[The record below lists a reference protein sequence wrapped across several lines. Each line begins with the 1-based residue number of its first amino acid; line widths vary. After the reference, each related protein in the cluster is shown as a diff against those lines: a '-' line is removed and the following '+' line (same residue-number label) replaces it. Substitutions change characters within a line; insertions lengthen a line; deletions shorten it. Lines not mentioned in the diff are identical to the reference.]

1 VILFEEVKYM
11 NDRFWKIV
19 SRVIVVIL
27 GSSLGYYLLPFIW
40 RLLNINIQV
49 FYNPIVNLVLG
60 AIILYLIYWLTQPLL
75 LRSIRNVEK
84 DLRKLSIEKVIISG
98 LGVIL
103 GLVLAWLIN
112 IPLVAIGWPFISNI
126 LPIVVTIVLGLSG
139 FYIFSNK
146 SAEIMDLATRL
157 PQVRRT
163 EVTDGKST
171 VDPQATAVETGTATA
186 EVSTQDRYTEAL
198 LAMKP
203 AAVDDYQPY
212 KILDTSVIID
222 GRILDVLK
230 AGFIEGVIVV
240 PNFVLK
246 ELQYIADSADSVKR
260 VRGRRGLDILN
271 QIQALD
277 DVTVDFYAGDFEDE
291 SEVDLKLLLLAKEVN
306 GVVVTNDYNLNKVS
320 QFHKIKVLNINELAN
335 SLKSVVIPGE
345 MLTVHIVKAGTER
358 QQGVAYMDDGTMIVV
373 EEGKHHIDE
382 SLRVEITS
390 AIQTNAGRMVF
401 AKIAD

>member
-1 VILFEEVKYM
+1 M
-11 NDRFWKIV
+11 NKMNERFWKIL
-19 SRVIVVIL
+19 SRVLIVIL
-27 GSSLGYYLLPFIW
+27 GSSIGYYVLPLLW
-40 RLLNINIQV
+40 DMVNINISF
-49 FYNPIVNLVLG
+49 FYHPLFNIVLG
-60 AIILYLIYWLTQPLL
+60 AIILFLIYGLTQPLL
-75 LRSIRNVEK
+75 MRFIRNIER
-84 DLRKLSIEKVIISG
+84 DMRQLSIEKVLVSAV
-98 LGVIL
+98 GVII

-126 LPIVVTIVLGLSG
+126 LPIVLTIVLGVLG

-146 SAEIMDLATRL
+146 SAEIMEMITRF
-157 PQVRRT
+157 PQVRRS
-163 EVTDGKST
+163 ESTDTVITDDTQSDKEAHESDLST
-171 VDPQATAVETGTATA
+171 HSEGLDM
-186 EVSTQDRYTEAL
+186 YTDAL
-198 LAMKP
+198 LSLRQ
-203 AAVDDYQPY
+203 AADEAYQPY

-246 ELQYIADSADSVKR
+246 ELQYIADSADSLKR

-277 DVTVDFYAGDFEDE
+277 DVIVDFYAGDFDDE
-291 SEVDLKLLLLAKEVN
+291 SEVDLKLLRLAKLVD

-345 MLTVHIVKAGTER
+345 TISVHIVKAGTER

-382 SLRVEITS
+382 TLSVEITS

>member
-1 VILFEEVKYM
+1 M
-11 NDRFWKIV
+11 NERFWKIL
-19 SRVIVVIL
+19 SRVLTVIL
-27 GSSLGYYLLPFIW
+27 GSSIGYYVLPLLWDIIS
-40 RLLNINIQV
+40 INISF
-49 FYNPIVNLVLG
+49 FYSPLFNIVLG
-60 AIILYLIYWLTQPLL
+60 AIILFLIYGLTQPLL
-75 LRSIRNVEK
+75 MRFIRNIER
-84 DLRKLSIEKVIISG
+84 DMRQLSIEKVLVSAV
-98 LGVIL
+98 GVII

-126 LPIVVTIVLGLSG
+126 LPIVLTIVLGVLG

-146 SAEIMDLATRL
+146 SVEIMEMLTRF
-157 PQVRRT
+157 PQVRRSESADTAIT
-163 EVTDGKST
+163 EDVQLDKETRESDLSTHSEDLDMYTD
-171 VDPQATAVETGTATA
+171 
-186 EVSTQDRYTEAL
+186 AL
-198 LAMKP
+198 LSLRQ
-203 AAVDDYQPY
+203 AADEAYQPY

-246 ELQYIADSADSVKR
+246 ELQYIADSADSLKR

-277 DVTVDFYAGDFEDE
+277 DVIVDFYAGDFDDE
-291 SEVDLKLLLLAKEVN
+291 PEVDLKLLRLAKLVD

-335 SLKSVVIPGE
+335 SVKSVVIPGE
-345 MLTVHIVKAGTER
+345 TISVHIVKAGTER

-382 SLRVEITS
+382 TLSVEITS

>member
-1 VILFEEVKYM
+1 M
-11 NDRFWKIV
+11 NERFWKIL
-19 SRVIVVIL
+19 SRILIVIL
-27 GSSLGYYLLPFIW
+27 GSSIGYYVLPLLWDMI
-40 RLLNINIQV
+40 NINISF
-49 FYNPIVNLVLG
+49 FYSPLFNIVLG
-60 AIILYLIYWLTQPLL
+60 AIILFLIYGLTQPLL
-75 LRSIRNVEK
+75 MRFIRNIER
-84 DLRKLSIEKVIISG
+84 DMRQLSIEKVLVSAV
-98 LGVIL
+98 GVII

-126 LPIVVTIVLGLSG
+126 LPIVLTIVLGVLG

-146 SAEIMDLATRL
+146 SAEIMEMLTHF
-157 PQVRRT
+157 PQVRRSESTDTAIT
-163 EVTDGKST
+163 EDMQSDKEAHESDLSTHSEGLDMYTD
-171 VDPQATAVETGTATA
+171 
-186 EVSTQDRYTEAL
+186 AL
-198 LAMKP
+198 LSLRQ
-203 AAVDDYQPY
+203 AADEAYQPY

-246 ELQYIADSADSVKR
+246 ELQYIADSADSLKR

-277 DVTVDFYAGDFEDE
+277 DVIVDFYAGDFDDE
-291 SEVDLKLLLLAKEVN
+291 SEVDLKLLRLAKLVD

-345 MLTVHIVKAGTER
+345 TISVHIVKAGTER

-382 SLRVEITS
+382 TLSVEITS

>member
-1 VILFEEVKYM
+1 M
-11 NDRFWKIV
+11 NERFWKIL
-19 SRVIVVIL
+19 SRVLIVIL
-27 GSSLGYYLLPFIW
+27 GSSIGYYVLPLLWDMI
-40 RLLNINIQV
+40 NINMSF
-49 FYNPIVNLVLG
+49 FYYPLFNIVLG
-60 AIILYLIYWLTQPLL
+60 AIILFLIYGLTQPLL
-75 LRSIRNVEK
+75 MRFIHNIER
-84 DLRKLSIEKVIISG
+84 DMRQLSIEKVLVSA
-98 LGVIL
+98 LGVII

-126 LPIVVTIVLGLSG
+126 LPIVLTIVLGVLG

-146 SAEIMDLATRL
+146 SAEIMEMLTRIPQGRRSESTDMPITEDVQSDKETHESDLSTHSEGL
-157 PQVRRT
+157 DMY
-163 EVTDGKST
+163 TD
-171 VDPQATAVETGTATA
+171 
-186 EVSTQDRYTEAL
+186 AL
-198 LAMKP
+198 LSLRQ
-203 AAVDDYQPY
+203 AADEAYQPY

-246 ELQYIADSADSVKR
+246 ELQYIADSADSLKR

-271 QIQALD
+271 QIQALE
-277 DVTVDFYAGDFEDE
+277 DVVVDFYAGDFDDE
-291 SEVDLKLLLLAKEVN
+291 TEVDLKLLRLAKLVD

-335 SLKSVVIPGE
+335 SLKSIVIPGE
-345 MLTVHIVKAGTER
+345 TISVHIVKAGTER

-382 SLRVEITS
+382 TLSVEITS

>member
-1 VILFEEVKYM
+1 M
-11 NDRFWKIV
+11 NERFWKIL
-19 SRVIVVIL
+19 SRVLIVIL
-27 GSSLGYYLLPFIW
+27 GSSIGYYVLPLLW
-40 RLLNINIQV
+40 DMVNINISF
-49 FYNPIVNLVLG
+49 FYHPLFNIVLG
-60 AIILYLIYWLTQPLL
+60 AIILFLIYGLTQPLL
-75 LRSIRNVEK
+75 MRFIRNIER
-84 DLRKLSIEKVIISG
+84 DMRQLSIEKVLVSAV
-98 LGVIL
+98 GVII

-126 LPIVVTIVLGLSG
+126 LPIVLTIVLGVLG

-146 SAEIMDLATRL
+146 SAEIMEMLTRF
-157 PQVRRT
+157 PQVRRS
-163 EVTDGKST
+163 ESTDTAITDDTQSDKEAHESDLST
-171 VDPQATAVETGTATA
+171 HSEGHDM
-186 EVSTQDRYTEAL
+186 YTDAL
-198 LAMKP
+198 LSLRQ
-203 AAVDDYQPY
+203 AADEAYQPY

-246 ELQYIADSADSVKR
+246 ELQYIADSADSLKR

-277 DVTVDFYAGDFEDE
+277 DVVVDFYAGDFDDE
-291 SEVDLKLLLLAKEVN
+291 SEVDLKLLRLAKLVD

-345 MLTVHIVKAGTER
+345 SLTVHIVKAGTER

-382 SLRVEITS
+382 TLSVEITS

>member
-1 VILFEEVKYM
+1 M
-11 NDRFWKIV
+11 NERFWKIL
-19 SRVIVVIL
+19 SRVLIVIL
-27 GSSLGYYLLPFIW
+27 GSSIGYYVLPLLWDMI
-40 RLLNINIQV
+40 NINISF
-49 FYNPIVNLVLG
+49 FYSPLFNIVLG
-60 AIILYLIYWLTQPLL
+60 AIILFLIYGLTQPLL
-75 LRSIRNVEK
+75 MRFIRNIER
-84 DLRKLSIEKVIISG
+84 DMRQLSIEKVLVSAI
-98 LGVIL
+98 GVII

-126 LPIVVTIVLGLSG
+126 LPIVLTIVLGVLG

-146 SAEIMDLATRL
+146 SAEIMEMLTHF
-157 PQVRRT
+157 PQVRRSESTDTAIT
-163 EVTDGKST
+163 EDVQSDKEAHESDLSTHSEGLDMYTD
-171 VDPQATAVETGTATA
+171 
-186 EVSTQDRYTEAL
+186 AL
-198 LAMKP
+198 LSLRQ
-203 AAVDDYQPY
+203 AADEAYQPY

-246 ELQYIADSADSVKR
+246 ELQYIADSADSLKR

-277 DVTVDFYAGDFEDE
+277 DVIVDFYAGDFDDE
-291 SEVDLKLLLLAKEVN
+291 SEVDLKLLRLAKLVD

-345 MLTVHIVKAGTER
+345 TISVHIVKAGTER

-382 SLRVEITS
+382 TLSVEITS

>member
-1 VILFEEVKYM
+1 M
-11 NDRFWKIV
+11 NERFWKIL
-19 SRVIVVIL
+19 SRVLIVIL
-27 GSSLGYYLLPFIW
+27 GSSIGYYVLPLLW
-40 RLLNINIQV
+40 DMVNINISF
-49 FYNPIVNLVLG
+49 FYHPLFNIVLG
-60 AIILYLIYWLTQPLL
+60 AIILFLIYGLTQPLL
-75 LRSIRNVEK
+75 MRFIRNIER
-84 DLRKLSIEKVIISG
+84 DMRQLSIEKVLVSAI
-98 LGVIL
+98 GVII

-126 LPIVVTIVLGLSG
+126 LPIVLTIVLGVLG

-146 SAEIMDLATRL
+146 SAEIMEMLTHF
-157 PQVRRT
+157 PQVRRSESTDTAIT
-163 EVTDGKST
+163 EDVQSDKEAHESDLSTHSEGLDMYTD
-171 VDPQATAVETGTATA
+171 
-186 EVSTQDRYTEAL
+186 AL
-198 LAMKP
+198 LSLRQ
-203 AAVDDYQPY
+203 AADEAYQPY

-246 ELQYIADSADSVKR
+246 ELQYIADSADSLKR

-277 DVTVDFYAGDFEDE
+277 DVIVDFYAGDFDDE
-291 SEVDLKLLLLAKEVN
+291 SEVDLKLLRLAKLVD

-345 MLTVHIVKAGTER
+345 TISVHIVKAGTER

-382 SLRVEITS
+382 TLSVEITS

>member
-1 VILFEEVKYM
+1 M
-11 NDRFWKIV
+11 NERFWKIL
-19 SRVIVVIL
+19 SRVLIVIL
-27 GSSLGYYLLPFIW
+27 GSSIGYYVLPLLWDMI
-40 RLLNINIQV
+40 NINISF
-49 FYNPIVNLVLG
+49 FYYPLFNIVLG
-60 AIILYLIYWLTQPLL
+60 AIILFLIYGLTQPLL
-75 LRSIRNVEK
+75 MRFIRNIER
-84 DLRKLSIEKVIISG
+84 DMRQLSIEKVLVSAI
-98 LGVIL
+98 GVII

-126 LPIVVTIVLGLSG
+126 LPIVLTIVLGVLG

-146 SAEIMDLATRL
+146 SAEIMEMITRF
-157 PQVRRT
+157 PQVRRSESTDTAIT
-163 EVTDGKST
+163 EDMQSDKEAHESDLSTHSEGLDMYTD
-171 VDPQATAVETGTATA
+171 
-186 EVSTQDRYTEAL
+186 AL
-198 LAMKP
+198 LSLRQ
-203 AAVDDYQPY
+203 AADEAYQPY

-246 ELQYIADSADSVKR
+246 ELQYIADSADSLKR

-277 DVTVDFYAGDFEDE
+277 DVIVDFYAGDFDDE
-291 SEVDLKLLLLAKEVN
+291 SEVDLKLLRLAKLVD

-345 MLTVHIVKAGTER
+345 TISVHIVKAGTER

-382 SLRVEITS
+382 TLSVEITS

>member
-1 VILFEEVKYM
+1 M
-11 NDRFWKIV
+11 NERFWKIL
-19 SRVIVVIL
+19 SRVLIVIL
-27 GSSLGYYLLPFIW
+27 GSSIGYYVLPLLWDMI
-40 RLLNINIQV
+40 NINISF
-49 FYNPIVNLVLG
+49 FYYPLFNIVLG
-60 AIILYLIYWLTQPLL
+60 AIILFLIYGLTQPLL
-75 LRSIRNVEK
+75 MRFIRNIER
-84 DLRKLSIEKVIISG
+84 DMRQLSIEKVLVSAV
-98 LGVIL
+98 GVII

-126 LPIVVTIVLGLSG
+126 LPIVLTIVLGVLG

-146 SAEIMDLATRL
+146 SAEIMEMLTRF
-157 PQVRRT
+157 PQVRRS
-163 EVTDGKST
+163 ESTDTVITDDTQSDKEAYESDLST
-171 VDPQATAVETGTATA
+171 HSEGLDM
-186 EVSTQDRYTEAL
+186 YTDAL
-198 LAMKP
+198 LSLRQ
-203 AAVDDYQPY
+203 AADEAYQPY

-246 ELQYIADSADSVKR
+246 ELQYIADSADSLKR

-277 DVTVDFYAGDFEDE
+277 DVIVDFYAGDFDDE
-291 SEVDLKLLLLAKEVN
+291 SEVDLKLLRLAKLVD

-345 MLTVHIVKAGTER
+345 TISVHIVKAGTER

-382 SLRVEITS
+382 TLSVEITS

>member
-1 VILFEEVKYM
+1 M
-11 NDRFWKIV
+11 NERFWKIL
-19 SRVIVVIL
+19 SRVLIVIL
-27 GSSLGYYLLPFIW
+27 GSSIGYYVLPLLWDMI
-40 RLLNINIQV
+40 NINISF
-49 FYNPIVNLVLG
+49 FYYPLFNIVLG
-60 AIILYLIYWLTQPLL
+60 AIILFLIYGLTQPLL
-75 LRSIRNVEK
+75 MRFIRNIER
-84 DLRKLSIEKVIISG
+84 DMRQLSIEKVLVSAV
-98 LGVIL
+98 GVII

-126 LPIVVTIVLGLSG
+126 LPIVLTIVLGVLG

-146 SAEIMDLATRL
+146 SAEIMEMLTRF
-157 PQVRRT
+157 PQVRRS
-163 EVTDGKST
+163 ESTDTAITDDTQSDKEAHESDLST
-171 VDPQATAVETGTATA
+171 HSEGLDM
-186 EVSTQDRYTEAL
+186 YTDAL
-198 LAMKP
+198 LSLRQ
-203 AAVDDYQPY
+203 AADEAYQPY

-246 ELQYIADSADSVKR
+246 ELQYIADSADSLKR

-277 DVTVDFYAGDFEDE
+277 DVIVDFYAGDFDDE
-291 SEVDLKLLLLAKEVN
+291 SEVDLKLLRLAKLVD

-345 MLTVHIVKAGTER
+345 TISVHIVKAGTER

-382 SLRVEITS
+382 TLSVEITS

>member
-1 VILFEEVKYM
+1 M
-11 NDRFWKIV
+11 NERFWEIL
-19 SRVIVVIL
+19 SRVLIVIL
-27 GSSLGYYLLPFIW
+27 GSSIGYYVLPLLW
-40 RLLNINIQV
+40 DMVNINISF
-49 FYNPIVNLVLG
+49 FYHPLFNIVLG
-60 AIILYLIYWLTQPLL
+60 AIILFLIYGLTQPLL
-75 LRSIRNVEK
+75 MRFIRNIER
-84 DLRKLSIEKVIISG
+84 DMRQLSIEKVLVSAV
-98 LGVIL
+98 GVII

-126 LPIVVTIVLGLSG
+126 LPIVLTIVLGVLG

-146 SAEIMDLATRL
+146 SAEIMEMLTRF
-157 PQVRRT
+157 PQVRRS
-163 EVTDGKST
+163 ESTDTAITDDTQSDKEAHESDLST
-171 VDPQATAVETGTATA
+171 HSEGHDM
-186 EVSTQDRYTEAL
+186 YTDAL
-198 LAMKP
+198 LSLRQ
-203 AAVDDYQPY
+203 AADEAYQPY

-246 ELQYIADSADSVKR
+246 ELQYIADSADSLKR

-277 DVTVDFYAGDFEDE
+277 DVIVDFYAGDFDDE
-291 SEVDLKLLLLAKEVN
+291 SEVDLKLLRLAKLVD

-345 MLTVHIVKAGTER
+345 SLTVHIVKAGTER

-382 SLRVEITS
+382 TLSVEITS

>member
-1 VILFEEVKYM
+1 M
-11 NDRFWKIV
+11 NERFWKIL
-19 SRVIVVIL
+19 SRVLIVIL
-27 GSSLGYYLLPFIW
+27 GSSIGYYVLPLLWDMI
-40 RLLNINIQV
+40 NINISF
-49 FYNPIVNLVLG
+49 FYYPLFNIVLG
-60 AIILYLIYWLTQPLL
+60 AIILFLIYGLTQPLL
-75 LRSIRNVEK
+75 MRFIRNIER
-84 DLRKLSIEKVIISG
+84 DMRQLSIEKVLVSAI
-98 LGVIL
+98 GVII

-126 LPIVVTIVLGLSG
+126 LPIVLTIVLGVLG

-146 SAEIMDLATRL
+146 SAEIMEMLTRF
-157 PQVRRT
+157 PQVRRS
-163 EVTDGKST
+163 ESTDTAITDDTQSDKEAHESDLST
-171 VDPQATAVETGTATA
+171 HSEGLDM
-186 EVSTQDRYTEAL
+186 YTDAL
-198 LAMKP
+198 LSLRQ
-203 AAVDDYQPY
+203 AADEAYQPY

-246 ELQYIADSADSVKR
+246 ELQYIADSADSLKR

-277 DVTVDFYAGDFEDE
+277 DVIVDFYAGDFDDE
-291 SEVDLKLLLLAKEVN
+291 SEVDLKLLRLAKLVD

-345 MLTVHIVKAGTER
+345 TISVHIVKAGTER

-382 SLRVEITS
+382 TLSVEITS

>member
-1 VILFEEVKYM
+1 M
-11 NDRFWKIV
+11 NERFWKIL
-19 SRVIVVIL
+19 SRVLIVIL
-27 GSSLGYYLLPFIW
+27 GSSIGYYVLPLLW
-40 RLLNINIQV
+40 DMVNINISF
-49 FYNPIVNLVLG
+49 FYHPLFNIVLG
-60 AIILYLIYWLTQPLL
+60 AIILFLIYGLTQPLL
-75 LRSIRNVEK
+75 MRFIRNIER
-84 DLRKLSIEKVIISG
+84 DMRQLSIEKVLVSAV
-98 LGVIL
+98 GVII

-126 LPIVVTIVLGLSG
+126 LPIVLTIVLGVLG

-146 SAEIMDLATRL
+146 SAEIMEMLTRF
-157 PQVRRT
+157 PQVRRS
-163 EVTDGKST
+163 ESTDTAITDDTQSDKEAHESDLST
-171 VDPQATAVETGTATA
+171 HSEGHDM
-186 EVSTQDRYTEAL
+186 YTDAL
-198 LAMKP
+198 LSLRQ
-203 AAVDDYQPY
+203 AADEAYQPY

-246 ELQYIADSADSVKR
+246 ELQYIADSADSLKR

-277 DVTVDFYAGDFEDE
+277 DVVVDFYAGDFDDE
-291 SEVDLKLLLLAKEVN
+291 SEVDLKLLRLAKLVD

-345 MLTVHIVKAGTER
+345 TISVHIVKAGTER

-382 SLRVEITS
+382 TLSVEITS

>member
-1 VILFEEVKYM
+1 M
-11 NDRFWKIV
+11 NKMNERFWKIL
-19 SRVIVVIL
+19 SRVLTVIL
-27 GSSLGYYLLPFIW
+27 GSSIGYYVLPLLWDMI
-40 RLLNINIQV
+40 NINFSF
-49 FYNPIVNLVLG
+49 FYYPLFNIVLG
-60 AIILYLIYWLTQPLL
+60 AIILFLIYGLTQPLL
-75 LRSIRNVEK
+75 MRFIHNIER
-84 DLRKLSIEKVIISG
+84 DMRQLSIEKVLVSAI
-98 LGVIL
+98 GVII

-126 LPIVVTIVLGLSG
+126 LPIVLTIVLGVLG

-146 SAEIMDLATRL
+146 SAEIMEMLTRIPQGRRSESMDTAITEDVQSDEETHESDLSTHSEGL
-157 PQVRRT
+157 DMY
-163 EVTDGKST
+163 TD
-171 VDPQATAVETGTATA
+171 
-186 EVSTQDRYTEAL
+186 AL
-198 LAMKP
+198 LSLRQ
-203 AAVDDYQPY
+203 AADEAYQPY

-246 ELQYIADSADSVKR
+246 ELQYIADSADSLKR

-277 DVTVDFYAGDFEDE
+277 DVIVDFYAGDFDDE
-291 SEVDLKLLLLAKEVN
+291 PEVDLKLLRLAKLVD

-335 SLKSVVIPGE
+335 SVKSVVIPGE
-345 MLTVHIVKAGTER
+345 TISVHIVKAGTER

-382 SLRVEITS
+382 TLLVEITS

>member
-1 VILFEEVKYM
+1 M
-11 NDRFWKIV
+11 NERFWKIL
-19 SRVIVVIL
+19 SRVLTVIL
-27 GSSLGYYLLPFIW
+27 GSSIGYYVLPLLWDMIS
-40 RLLNINIQV
+40 INISF
-49 FYNPIVNLVLG
+49 FYSPLFNIVLG
-60 AIILYLIYWLTQPLL
+60 AIILFLIYGLTQPLL
-75 LRSIRNVEK
+75 MRFIRNIER
-84 DLRKLSIEKVIISG
+84 DMRQLSIEKVLVSAV
-98 LGVIL
+98 GVII

-126 LPIVVTIVLGLSG
+126 LPIVLTIVLGVLG

-146 SAEIMDLATRL
+146 SVEIMEMLTRF
-157 PQVRRT
+157 PQVRRSESADTAIT
-163 EVTDGKST
+163 EDVQLDKETRESDLSTHSEDLDMYTD
-171 VDPQATAVETGTATA
+171 
-186 EVSTQDRYTEAL
+186 AL
-198 LAMKP
+198 LSLRQ
-203 AAVDDYQPY
+203 AADEAYQPY

-246 ELQYIADSADSVKR
+246 ELQYIADSADSLKR

-277 DVTVDFYAGDFEDE
+277 DVIVDFYAGDFDDE
-291 SEVDLKLLLLAKEVN
+291 PEVDLKLLRLAKLVD

-335 SLKSVVIPGE
+335 SVKSVVIPGE
-345 MLTVHIVKAGTER
+345 TISVHIVKAGTER

-382 SLRVEITS
+382 TLSVEITS

>member
-1 VILFEEVKYM
+1 M
-11 NDRFWKIV
+11 NERFWKIL
-19 SRVIVVIL
+19 SRVLIVIL
-27 GSSLGYYLLPFIW
+27 GSSIGYYVLPLLW
-40 RLLNINIQV
+40 DMVNINISF
-49 FYNPIVNLVLG
+49 FYHPLFNIVLG
-60 AIILYLIYWLTQPLL
+60 AIILFLIYGLTQPLL
-75 LRSIRNVEK
+75 MRFIRNIER
-84 DLRKLSIEKVIISG
+84 DMRQLSIEKVLVSAV
-98 LGVIL
+98 GVII

-126 LPIVVTIVLGLSG
+126 LPIVLTIVLGVLG

-146 SAEIMDLATRL
+146 SAEIMEMLTRF
-157 PQVRRT
+157 PQVRRS
-163 EVTDGKST
+163 ESTDTAITDDTQSDKEAHESDLST
-171 VDPQATAVETGTATA
+171 HSEGHDM
-186 EVSTQDRYTEAL
+186 YTDAL
-198 LAMKP
+198 LSLRQ
-203 AAVDDYQPY
+203 AADEAYQPY

-246 ELQYIADSADSVKR
+246 ELQYIADSADSLKR

-277 DVTVDFYAGDFEDE
+277 DVIVDFYAGDFDDE
-291 SEVDLKLLLLAKEVN
+291 SEVDLKLLRLAKLVD

-345 MLTVHIVKAGTER
+345 SLTVHIVKAGTER

-382 SLRVEITS
+382 TLSVEITS

>member
-1 VILFEEVKYM
+1 M
-11 NDRFWKIV
+11 NERFWKIL
-19 SRVIVVIL
+19 SRVLIVIL
-27 GSSLGYYLLPFIW
+27 GSSIGYYVLPLLW
-40 RLLNINIQV
+40 DMVNINISF
-49 FYNPIVNLVLG
+49 FYHPLFNIVLG
-60 AIILYLIYWLTQPLL
+60 AIILFLIYGLTQPLL
-75 LRSIRNVEK
+75 IRFIRNIER
-84 DLRKLSIEKVIISG
+84 DMRQLSIEKVLVSAV
-98 LGVIL
+98 GVII

-126 LPIVVTIVLGLSG
+126 LPIVLTIVLGVLG

-146 SAEIMDLATRL
+146 SAEIMEMLTRF
-157 PQVRRT
+157 PQVRRSESTDTAIT
-163 EVTDGKST
+163 EDVQSDKETHESGLSTHSEGHDMYTD
-171 VDPQATAVETGTATA
+171 
-186 EVSTQDRYTEAL
+186 AL
-198 LAMKP
+198 LSLRQ
-203 AAVDDYQPY
+203 AADEAYQPY

-246 ELQYIADSADSVKR
+246 ELQYIADSADSLKR

-277 DVTVDFYAGDFEDE
+277 DVIVDFYAGDFDDE
-291 SEVDLKLLLLAKEVN
+291 SEVDLKLLRLAKLVD

-345 MLTVHIVKAGTER
+345 TISVHIVKAGTER

-382 SLRVEITS
+382 TLSVEITS

>member
-1 VILFEEVKYM
+1 M
-11 NDRFWKIV
+11 NERFWKIL
-19 SRVIVVIL
+19 SRVLIVIL
-27 GSSLGYYLLPFIW
+27 GSSIGYYVLPLLWDMI
-40 RLLNINIQV
+40 NINISF
-49 FYNPIVNLVLG
+49 FYSPLFNIVLG
-60 AIILYLIYWLTQPLL
+60 AIILFLIYGLTQPLL
-75 LRSIRNVEK
+75 MRFIRNIER
-84 DLRKLSIEKVIISG
+84 DMRQLSIEKVLVSAV
-98 LGVIL
+98 GVII

-126 LPIVVTIVLGLSG
+126 LPIVLTIVLGVLG

-146 SAEIMDLATRL
+146 SAEIMEMLTRF
-157 PQVRRT
+157 PQVRRSESTDTAIT
-163 EVTDGKST
+163 EDMQSDKEAHESDLSTHSEGLDMYTD
-171 VDPQATAVETGTATA
+171 
-186 EVSTQDRYTEAL
+186 AL
-198 LAMKP
+198 LSLRQ
-203 AAVDDYQPY
+203 AADEAYQPY

-246 ELQYIADSADSVKR
+246 ELQYIADSADSLKR

-277 DVTVDFYAGDFEDE
+277 DVIVDFYAGDFDDE
-291 SEVDLKLLLLAKEVN
+291 SEVDLKLLRLAKLVD

-345 MLTVHIVKAGTER
+345 TIPVHIVKAGTER

-382 SLRVEITS
+382 TLSVEITS

>member
-1 VILFEEVKYM
+1 M
-11 NDRFWKIV
+11 NERFWKIL
-19 SRVIVVIL
+19 SRVLIVIL
-27 GSSLGYYLLPFIW
+27 GSSIGYYVLPLLWDMI
-40 RLLNINIQV
+40 NINISFFYSPLFNIV
-49 FYNPIVNLVLG
+49 FG
-60 AIILYLIYWLTQPLL
+60 AIILFLIYGLTQPLL
-75 LRSIRNVEK
+75 MRFIRNIER
-84 DLRKLSIEKVIISG
+84 DMRQLSIEKVLVSAI
-98 LGVIL
+98 GVII

-126 LPIVVTIVLGLSG
+126 LPIVLTIVLGVLG

-146 SAEIMDLATRL
+146 SAEIMEMLTRF
-157 PQVRRT
+157 PQVRRSESTDTAIT
-163 EVTDGKST
+163 EDVQSDKEAHESALSTNSEGLDMYTD
-171 VDPQATAVETGTATA
+171 
-186 EVSTQDRYTEAL
+186 AL
-198 LAMKP
+198 LSLRQ
-203 AAVDDYQPY
+203 AADEAYQPY

-246 ELQYIADSADSVKR
+246 ELQYIADSADSLKR

-277 DVTVDFYAGDFEDE
+277 DVIVDFYAGDFDDE
-291 SEVDLKLLLLAKEVN
+291 SEVDLKLLRLAKLVD

-345 MLTVHIVKAGTER
+345 TISVHIVKAGTER

-382 SLRVEITS
+382 TLSVEITS

>member
-1 VILFEEVKYM
+1 M
-11 NDRFWKIV
+11 NKMNERFWEIL
-19 SRVIVVIL
+19 SRVLIVIL
-27 GSSLGYYLLPFIW
+27 GSSIGYYVLPLLWDMI
-40 RLLNINIQV
+40 NINISF
-49 FYNPIVNLVLG
+49 FYSPLFNIVLG
-60 AIILYLIYWLTQPLL
+60 AIILFLIYGLTQPLL
-75 LRSIRNVEK
+75 MRFIRNIER
-84 DLRKLSIEKVIISG
+84 DMRQLSIEKVLVSAV
-98 LGVIL
+98 GVII

-126 LPIVVTIVLGLSG
+126 LPIVLTIVLGVLG

-146 SAEIMDLATRL
+146 SAEIMEMLTRF
-157 PQVRRT
+157 PQVRRS
-163 EVTDGKST
+163 ESTDTAITDDTQSDKEAHESDLST
-171 VDPQATAVETGTATA
+171 HSEGHDM
-186 EVSTQDRYTEAL
+186 YTDAL
-198 LAMKP
+198 LSLRQ
-203 AAVDDYQPY
+203 AADEAYQPY

-246 ELQYIADSADSVKR
+246 ELQYIADSADSLKR

-277 DVTVDFYAGDFEDE
+277 DVIVDFYAGDFDDE
-291 SEVDLKLLLLAKEVN
+291 SEVDLKLLRLAKLVD

-345 MLTVHIVKAGTER
+345 SLTVHIVKAGTER

-382 SLRVEITS
+382 TLSVEITS

>member
-1 VILFEEVKYM
+1 MNERFLKILT
-11 NDRFWKIV
+11 RIL
-19 SRVIVVIL
+19 IVIL
-27 GSSLGYYLLPFIW
+27 GSSIGYYVLPLLW
-40 RLLNINIQV
+40 AMLNINV
-49 FYNPIVNLVLG
+49 GFFYNPLFNLLLG
-60 AIILYLIYWLTQPLL
+60 AIILFLIYGLTQPLL
-75 LRSIRNVEK
+75 MRFISNIER
-84 DLRKLSIEKVIISG
+84 DMRKLSVEKVLVSAV
-98 LGVIL
+98 GVIL

-126 LPIVVTIVLGLSG
+126 LPIVLTIVLGVLG
-139 FYIFSNK
+139 FYISSNK
-146 SAEIMDLATRL
+146 SAEIMEMLTRF

-163 EVTDGKST
+163 ET
-171 VDPQATAVETGTATA
+171 VDTTGQKSATSETENESAADLKGR
-186 EVSTQDRYTEAL
+186 DMYTDAL
-198 LAMKP
+198 LSLRKGAEET
-203 AAVDDYQPY
+203 YQPY

-277 DVTVDFYAGDFEDE
+277 DVVVDFYAGDFEDE
-291 SEVDLKLLLLAKEVN
+291 SEVDLKLLRLAKLVD
-306 GVVVTNDYNLNKVS
+306 GIVVTNDFNLNKVS

-345 MLTVHIVKAGTER
+345 TISVHIVKAGTER

-382 SLRVEITS
+382 TLTVEITS

>member
-1 VILFEEVKYM
+1 M
-11 NDRFWKIV
+11 NERFWKIL
-19 SRVIVVIL
+19 SRVLIVIL
-27 GSSLGYYLLPFIW
+27 GSSIGYYVLPLLW
-40 RLLNINIQV
+40 DMVNINISF
-49 FYNPIVNLVLG
+49 FYHPLFNIVLG
-60 AIILYLIYWLTQPLL
+60 AIILFLIYGLTQPLL
-75 LRSIRNVEK
+75 MRFIRNIER
-84 DLRKLSIEKVIISG
+84 DMRQLSIEKVLVSAV
-98 LGVIL
+98 GVII

-126 LPIVVTIVLGLSG
+126 LPIVLTIVLGVLG

-146 SAEIMDLATRL
+146 SAEIMEMITRF
-157 PQVRRT
+157 PQVRRS
-163 EVTDGKST
+163 ESTDTVITDDTQSDKEAHESDLST
-171 VDPQATAVETGTATA
+171 HSEGLDM
-186 EVSTQDRYTEAL
+186 YTDAL
-198 LAMKP
+198 LSLRQ
-203 AAVDDYQPY
+203 AADEAYQPY

-246 ELQYIADSADSVKR
+246 ELQYIADSADSLKR

-277 DVTVDFYAGDFEDE
+277 DVIVDFYAGDFDDE
-291 SEVDLKLLLLAKEVN
+291 SEVDLKLLRLAKLVD

-345 MLTVHIVKAGTER
+345 TISVHIVKAGTER

-382 SLRVEITS
+382 TLSVEITS

>member
-1 VILFEEVKYM
+1 M
-11 NDRFWKIV
+11 NERFWKIL
-19 SRVIVVIL
+19 SRVLIVIL
-27 GSSLGYYLLPFIW
+27 GSSIGYYVLPLLW
-40 RLLNINIQV
+40 DMVNINISF
-49 FYNPIVNLVLG
+49 FYHPLFNIVLG
-60 AIILYLIYWLTQPLL
+60 AIILFLIYGLTQPLL
-75 LRSIRNVEK
+75 MRFIRNIER
-84 DLRKLSIEKVIISG
+84 DMRQLSIEKVLVSAV
-98 LGVIL
+98 GVII

-126 LPIVVTIVLGLSG
+126 LPIVLTIVLGVLG

-146 SAEIMDLATRL
+146 SAEIMEMLTRF
-157 PQVRRT
+157 PQVRRSEST
-163 EVTDGKST
+163 DTVITDDTQSDKEVYESDLSTHSEGHDMYTD
-171 VDPQATAVETGTATA
+171 
-186 EVSTQDRYTEAL
+186 AL
-198 LAMKP
+198 LSLRQ
-203 AAVDDYQPY
+203 AADEAYQPY

-246 ELQYIADSADSVKR
+246 ELQYIADSADSLKR

-277 DVTVDFYAGDFEDE
+277 DVVVDFYAGDFDDE
-291 SEVDLKLLLLAKEVN
+291 SEVDLKLLRLAKLVD

-345 MLTVHIVKAGTER
+345 TISVHIVKAGTER

-382 SLRVEITS
+382 TLSVEITS

>member
-1 VILFEEVKYM
+1 M
-11 NDRFWKIV
+11 NERFWKIL
-19 SRVIVVIL
+19 SRVLIVIL
-27 GSSLGYYLLPFIW
+27 GSSIGYYVLPLLWDMI
-40 RLLNINIQV
+40 NINISFV
-49 FYNPIVNLVLG
+49 YSPLFNIVLG
-60 AIILYLIYWLTQPLL
+60 AIILFLIYGLTQPLL
-75 LRSIRNVEK
+75 MRFIRNIER
-84 DLRKLSIEKVIISG
+84 DMRQLSIEKVLVSAV
-98 LGVIL
+98 GVII

-126 LPIVVTIVLGLSG
+126 LPIVLTIVLGVLG

-146 SAEIMDLATRL
+146 SAEIMEMLTRF
-157 PQVRRT
+157 PQVRRSESTDRAIT
-163 EVTDGKST
+163 EDAQSDKETHESDLSTHSEGLDMYTD
-171 VDPQATAVETGTATA
+171 
-186 EVSTQDRYTEAL
+186 AL
-198 LAMKP
+198 LSLRQ
-203 AAVDDYQPY
+203 AADEAYQPY

-246 ELQYIADSADSVKR
+246 ELQYIADSADSLKR

-277 DVTVDFYAGDFEDE
+277 DVIVDFYAGDFDDE
-291 SEVDLKLLLLAKEVN
+291 SEVDLKLLRLAKLVD

-345 MLTVHIVKAGTER
+345 TISVHIVKAGTER

-382 SLRVEITS
+382 TLSVEITS

>member
-1 VILFEEVKYM
+1 M
-11 NDRFWKIV
+11 NERFWKIL
-19 SRVIVVIL
+19 SRVLTVIL
-27 GSSLGYYLLPFIW
+27 GSSIGYYVLPLLWDMI
-40 RLLNINIQV
+40 NINFSF
-49 FYNPIVNLVLG
+49 FYSPLFNIVLG
-60 AIILYLIYWLTQPLL
+60 AIILFLIYGLTQPLL
-75 LRSIRNVEK
+75 MRFIHNIER
-84 DLRKLSIEKVIISG
+84 DMRQLSIEKVLVSAI
-98 LGVIL
+98 GVII

-126 LPIVVTIVLGLSG
+126 LPIVLTIVLGVLG

-146 SAEIMDLATRL
+146 SVEIMEMLTRFPQGRRSESMDTAITEDVQSDEETHESDLSTHSEGL
-157 PQVRRT
+157 DMY
-163 EVTDGKST
+163 TD
-171 VDPQATAVETGTATA
+171 
-186 EVSTQDRYTEAL
+186 AL
-198 LAMKP
+198 LSLRQ
-203 AAVDDYQPY
+203 AADEAYQPY

-246 ELQYIADSADSVKR
+246 ELQYIADSADSLKR

-277 DVTVDFYAGDFEDE
+277 DVVVDFYAGDFDDE
-291 SEVDLKLLLLAKEVN
+291 PEVDLKLLRLAKLVD

-335 SLKSVVIPGE
+335 SVKSVVIPGE
-345 MLTVHIVKAGTER
+345 TISVHIVKAGTER

-382 SLRVEITS
+382 TLSVEITS

>member
-1 VILFEEVKYM
+1 M
-11 NDRFWKIV
+11 NERFWKILSHV
-19 SRVIVVIL
+19 LIVIL
-27 GSSLGYYLLPFIW
+27 GSSIGYYVLPLLW
-40 RLLNINIQV
+40 DMVNINISF
-49 FYNPIVNLVLG
+49 FYHPLFNIVLG
-60 AIILYLIYWLTQPLL
+60 AIILFLIYGLTQPLL
-75 LRSIRNVEK
+75 MRFIRNIER
-84 DLRKLSIEKVIISG
+84 DMRQLSIEKVLVSAV
-98 LGVIL
+98 GVII

-126 LPIVVTIVLGLSG
+126 LPIVLTIVLGVLG
-139 FYIFSNK
+139 FYLFSNK
-146 SAEIMDLATRL
+146 SAEIMEMLTRI
-157 PQVRRT
+157 PQVRRSEATDTTIT
-163 EVTDGKST
+163 EDTQSDKEVYESDLSTHSEGHDMYTD
-171 VDPQATAVETGTATA
+171 
-186 EVSTQDRYTEAL
+186 AL
-198 LAMKP
+198 LSLRQ
-203 AAVDDYQPY
+203 AADEAYQPY

-246 ELQYIADSADSVKR
+246 ELQYIADQADSLKR

-271 QIQALD
+271 QIQDLD
-277 DVTVDFYAGDFEDE
+277 DVVVDFYAGDFDDE
-291 SEVDLKLLLLAKEVN
+291 SEVDLKLLRLAKLVD

-335 SLKSVVIPGE
+335 ALKSVVIPGE
-345 MLTVHIVKAGTER
+345 TISVHIVKAGTER

-382 SLRVEITS
+382 TLSVEITS

>member
-1 VILFEEVKYM
+1 M
-11 NDRFWKIV
+11 NKMNERFWKIL
-19 SRVIVVIL
+19 SRVLTVIL
-27 GSSLGYYLLPFIW
+27 GSSIGYYVLPLLWDMIS
-40 RLLNINIQV
+40 INISF
-49 FYNPIVNLVLG
+49 FYSPLFNIVLG
-60 AIILYLIYWLTQPLL
+60 AIILFLIYGLTQPLL
-75 LRSIRNVEK
+75 MRFIRNIER
-84 DLRKLSIEKVIISG
+84 DMRQLSIEKVLVSAV
-98 LGVIL
+98 GVII

-126 LPIVVTIVLGLSG
+126 LPIVLTIVLGVLG

-146 SAEIMDLATRL
+146 SVEIMEMLTRF
-157 PQVRRT
+157 PQVRRSESADTAIT
-163 EVTDGKST
+163 EDVQLDKETRESDLSTHSEDLDMYTD
-171 VDPQATAVETGTATA
+171 
-186 EVSTQDRYTEAL
+186 AL
-198 LAMKP
+198 LSLRQ
-203 AAVDDYQPY
+203 AADEAYQPY

-246 ELQYIADSADSVKR
+246 ELQYIADSADSLKR

-277 DVTVDFYAGDFEDE
+277 DVIVDFYAGDFDDE
-291 SEVDLKLLLLAKEVN
+291 PEVDLKLLRLAKLVD

-335 SLKSVVIPGE
+335 SVKSVVIPGE
-345 MLTVHIVKAGTER
+345 TISVHIVKAGTER

-382 SLRVEITS
+382 TLSVEITS

>member
-1 VILFEEVKYM
+1 M
-11 NDRFWKIV
+11 NERFWKIL
-19 SRVIVVIL
+19 SRVLIVIL
-27 GSSLGYYLLPFIW
+27 GSSIGYYVLPLLWDVI
-40 RLLNINIQV
+40 NINISF
-49 FYNPIVNLVLG
+49 FYSPLFNIVLG
-60 AIILYLIYWLTQPLL
+60 AIILFLIYGLTQPLL
-75 LRSIRNVEK
+75 MRFIRNIER
-84 DLRKLSIEKVIISG
+84 DMRQLSIEKVLVSAI
-98 LGVIL
+98 GVII

-126 LPIVVTIVLGLSG
+126 LPIVLTIVLGVLG

-146 SAEIMDLATRL
+146 SAEIMGMLTHF
-157 PQVRRT
+157 PQVRRSESTDTAIT
-163 EVTDGKST
+163 EDVQSDKEAHESDLSTHSEGLDMYTD
-171 VDPQATAVETGTATA
+171 
-186 EVSTQDRYTEAL
+186 AL
-198 LAMKP
+198 LSLRQ
-203 AAVDDYQPY
+203 AADEAYQPY

-246 ELQYIADSADSVKR
+246 ELQYIADSADSLKR

-277 DVTVDFYAGDFEDE
+277 DVIVDFYAGDFDDE
-291 SEVDLKLLLLAKEVN
+291 SEVDLKLLRLAKLVD

-345 MLTVHIVKAGTER
+345 TISVHIVKAGTER

-382 SLRVEITS
+382 TLSVEITS

>member
-1 VILFEEVKYM
+1 M
-11 NDRFWKIV
+11 NERFWKIL
-19 SRVIVVIL
+19 SRVLIVIL
-27 GSSLGYYLLPFIW
+27 GSSIGYYVLPLLW
-40 RLLNINIQV
+40 DMVNINISF
-49 FYNPIVNLVLG
+49 FYQPLFNIVLG
-60 AIILYLIYWLTQPLL
+60 AIILFLIYGLTQPLL
-75 LRSIRNVEK
+75 MRFIRNIER
-84 DLRKLSIEKVIISG
+84 DMRQLSIEKVLVSAV
-98 LGVIL
+98 GVII

-126 LPIVVTIVLGLSG
+126 LPIVLTIVLGVLG

-146 SAEIMDLATRL
+146 SAEIMEMLTRF
-157 PQVRRT
+157 PQVRRSEST
-163 EVTDGKST
+163 DTVITDDTQSDKEVYESDLSTHSEGHDMYTD
-171 VDPQATAVETGTATA
+171 
-186 EVSTQDRYTEAL
+186 AL
-198 LAMKP
+198 LSLRQ
-203 AAVDDYQPY
+203 AADEAYQPY

-246 ELQYIADSADSVKR
+246 ELQYIADSADSLKR

-277 DVTVDFYAGDFEDE
+277 DVVVDFYAGDFDDE
-291 SEVDLKLLLLAKEVN
+291 SEVDLKLLRLAKLVD

-345 MLTVHIVKAGTER
+345 TISVHIVKAGTER

-382 SLRVEITS
+382 TLSVEITS

>member
-1 VILFEEVKYM
+1 M
-11 NDRFWKIV
+11 NERFWKIL
-19 SRVIVVIL
+19 SRVLTVIL
-27 GSSLGYYLLPFIW
+27 GSSIGYYVLPLLWDMI
-40 RLLNINIQV
+40 NINFSF
-49 FYNPIVNLVLG
+49 FYYPLFNIVLG
-60 AIILYLIYWLTQPLL
+60 AIILFLIYGLTQPLL
-75 LRSIRNVEK
+75 MRFIHNIER
-84 DLRKLSIEKVIISG
+84 DMRQLSIEKVLVSAI
-98 LGVIL
+98 GVII

-126 LPIVVTIVLGLSG
+126 LPIVLTIVLGVLG

-146 SAEIMDLATRL
+146 SVEIMEMLTRFPQGRRSESMDTAITEDVQSDEETHESDLSTHSEGL
-157 PQVRRT
+157 DMH
-163 EVTDGKST
+163 TD
-171 VDPQATAVETGTATA
+171 
-186 EVSTQDRYTEAL
+186 AL
-198 LAMKP
+198 LSLRQ
-203 AAVDDYQPY
+203 AADEAYQPY

-246 ELQYIADSADSVKR
+246 ELQYIADSADSLKR

-277 DVTVDFYAGDFEDE
+277 DVVVDFYAGDFDDE
-291 SEVDLKLLLLAKEVN
+291 PEVDLKLLRLAKLVD

-335 SLKSVVIPGE
+335 SVKSVVIPGE
-345 MLTVHIVKAGTER
+345 TISVHIVKAGTER

-382 SLRVEITS
+382 TLSVEITS

>member
-1 VILFEEVKYM
+1 M
-11 NDRFWKIV
+11 NERFWKIL
-19 SRVIVVIL
+19 SRVLIVIL
-27 GSSLGYYLLPFIW
+27 GSSIGYYVLPLLWDMI
-40 RLLNINIQV
+40 NINISFV
-49 FYNPIVNLVLG
+49 YSPLFNIVLG
-60 AIILYLIYWLTQPLL
+60 AIILFLIYGLTQPLL
-75 LRSIRNVEK
+75 MRFIRNIER
-84 DLRKLSIEKVIISG
+84 DMRQLSIEKVLVSAV
-98 LGVIL
+98 GVII

-126 LPIVVTIVLGLSG
+126 LPIVLTIVLGVLG

-146 SAEIMDLATRL
+146 SAEIMEMLTRF
-157 PQVRRT
+157 PQVRRSESTDRAIT
-163 EVTDGKST
+163 EDAQSDKETHESDLSTHSESLDMYTD
-171 VDPQATAVETGTATA
+171 
-186 EVSTQDRYTEAL
+186 AL
-198 LAMKP
+198 LSLRQ
-203 AAVDDYQPY
+203 AADEAYQPY

-246 ELQYIADSADSVKR
+246 ELQYIADSADSLKR

-277 DVTVDFYAGDFEDE
+277 DVIVDFYAGDFDDE
-291 SEVDLKLLLLAKEVN
+291 SEVDLKLLHLAKLVD

-345 MLTVHIVKAGTER
+345 TISVHIVKAGTER

-382 SLRVEITS
+382 TLSVEITS

>member
-1 VILFEEVKYM
+1 M
-11 NDRFWKIV
+11 NERFWKIL
-19 SRVIVVIL
+19 SRVLTVIL
-27 GSSLGYYLLPFIW
+27 GSSIGYYVLPLLWDMI
-40 RLLNINIQV
+40 NINFSF
-49 FYNPIVNLVLG
+49 FYYPLFNIVLG
-60 AIILYLIYWLTQPLL
+60 AIILFLIYGLTQPLL
-75 LRSIRNVEK
+75 MRFFRNIER
-84 DLRKLSIEKVIISG
+84 DMRQLSIEKLLVSAVGVII
-98 LGVIL
+98 

-126 LPIVVTIVLGLSG
+126 LPIVLTIVLGVLG

-146 SAEIMDLATRL
+146 SAEIMEMLTRF
-157 PQVRRT
+157 PQVRRSEST
-163 EVTDGKST
+163 NTAIAEDVQSDKETQESNISTPSEGLDIYTD
-171 VDPQATAVETGTATA
+171 
-186 EVSTQDRYTEAL
+186 AL
-198 LAMKP
+198 LSLRQ
-203 AAVDDYQPY
+203 AADEAYQPY

-246 ELQYIADSADSVKR
+246 ELQYIADSADSLKR

-277 DVTVDFYAGDFEDE
+277 DVVVDFYAGDFDDE
-291 SEVDLKLLLLAKEVN
+291 SEVDLKLLRLAKLVD

-345 MLTVHIVKAGTER
+345 TISVHIVKAGTER

-382 SLRVEITS
+382 TLSVEITS

>member
-1 VILFEEVKYM
+1 M
-11 NDRFWKIV
+11 T
-19 SRVIVVIL
+19 
-27 GSSLGYYLLPFIW
+27 
-40 RLLNINIQV
+40 V

-84 DLRKLSIEKVIISG
+84 DIRKISIEKVIITG
-98 LGVIL
+98 VGVIL

-163 EVTDGKST
+163 EVTDGKNT
-171 VDPQATAVETGTATA
+171 VDPKAAAVETETVASET
-186 EVSTQDRYTEAL
+186 STLDRHTEAL

-203 AAVDDYQPY
+203 AAVNDYQPY

-271 QIQALD
+271 QIQELD

>member
-1 VILFEEVKYM
+1 M
-11 NDRFWKIV
+11 NERFWKIL
-19 SRVIVVIL
+19 SRVLIVIL
-27 GSSLGYYLLPFIW
+27 GSSIGYYVLPLLWDMI
-40 RLLNINIQV
+40 NINISF
-49 FYNPIVNLVLG
+49 FYYPLFNIVLG
-60 AIILYLIYWLTQPLL
+60 AIILFLIYGLTRPLL
-75 LRSIRNVEK
+75 MRFFRNIER
-84 DLRKLSIEKVIISG
+84 DMRQLSIEKLLVSAVGII
-98 LGVIL
+98 I

-126 LPIVVTIVLGLSG
+126 LPIVLTIVLGVLG

-146 SAEIMDLATRL
+146 SAEIMEMLTRF
-157 PQVRRT
+157 PQVRRSEST
-163 EVTDGKST
+163 NTAIAEDVQSDKETQESNISTHSEGLDIYTD
-171 VDPQATAVETGTATA
+171 
-186 EVSTQDRYTEAL
+186 AL
-198 LAMKP
+198 LSLRQ
-203 AAVDDYQPY
+203 AADEAYQPY

-246 ELQYIADSADSVKR
+246 ELQYIADSADSLKR

-277 DVTVDFYAGDFEDE
+277 DVVVDFYAGDFDDE
-291 SEVDLKLLLLAKEVN
+291 SEVDLKLLRLAKLVD

-345 MLTVHIVKAGTER
+345 TISVHIVKAGTER

-382 SLRVEITS
+382 TLSVEITS

>member
-1 VILFEEVKYM
+1 M
-11 NDRFWKIV
+11 NERFWKIL
-19 SRVIVVIL
+19 SRVLIVIL
-27 GSSLGYYLLPFIW
+27 GSSIGYYVLPLLWDMI
-40 RLLNINIQV
+40 NINISF
-49 FYNPIVNLVLG
+49 FYSPLFNIVLG
-60 AIILYLIYWLTQPLL
+60 AIILFLIYGLTQPLL
-75 LRSIRNVEK
+75 MRFIRNIER
-84 DLRKLSIEKVIISG
+84 DMRQLSIEKVLVSAI
-98 LGVIL
+98 GVII

-126 LPIVVTIVLGLSG
+126 LPIVLTIVLGVLG

-146 SAEIMDLATRL
+146 SAEIMEMLTRF
-157 PQVRRT
+157 PQVRRS
-163 EVTDGKST
+163 ESTDTAITDDTQSDKEAHESDLST
-171 VDPQATAVETGTATA
+171 HSEGLDM
-186 EVSTQDRYTEAL
+186 YTDAL
-198 LAMKP
+198 LSLRQ
-203 AAVDDYQPY
+203 AADEAYQPY

-246 ELQYIADSADSVKR
+246 ELQYIADSADSLKR

-277 DVTVDFYAGDFEDE
+277 DVIVDFYAGDFDDE
-291 SEVDLKLLLLAKEVN
+291 SEVDLKLLRLAKLVD

-345 MLTVHIVKAGTER
+345 TISVHIVKAGTER

-382 SLRVEITS
+382 TLSVEITS

>member
-1 VILFEEVKYM
+1 M
-11 NDRFWKIV
+11 NKMNERFWKIL
-19 SRVIVVIL
+19 SRILIVIL
-27 GSSLGYYLLPFIW
+27 GSSIGYYVLPLLWDMI
-40 RLLNINIQV
+40 NINISF
-49 FYNPIVNLVLG
+49 FYSPLFNIVLG
-60 AIILYLIYWLTQPLL
+60 AIILFLIYGLTQPLL
-75 LRSIRNVEK
+75 MRFIRNIER
-84 DLRKLSIEKVIISG
+84 DMRQLSIEKVLVSAV
-98 LGVIL
+98 GVII

-126 LPIVVTIVLGLSG
+126 LPIVLTIVLGVLG

-146 SAEIMDLATRL
+146 SAEIMEMLTHF
-157 PQVRRT
+157 PQVRRSESTDTAIT
-163 EVTDGKST
+163 EDMQSDKEAHESDLSTHSEGLDMYTD
-171 VDPQATAVETGTATA
+171 
-186 EVSTQDRYTEAL
+186 AL
-198 LAMKP
+198 LSLRQ
-203 AAVDDYQPY
+203 AADEAYQPY

-246 ELQYIADSADSVKR
+246 ELQYIADSADSLKR

-277 DVTVDFYAGDFEDE
+277 DVIVDFYAGDFDDE
-291 SEVDLKLLLLAKEVN
+291 SEVDLKLLRLAKLVD

-345 MLTVHIVKAGTER
+345 TISVHIVKAGTER

-382 SLRVEITS
+382 TLSVEITS

>member
-1 VILFEEVKYM
+1 M
-11 NDRFWKIV
+11 NERFWKIL
-19 SRVIVVIL
+19 SRVLTVIL
-27 GSSLGYYLLPFIW
+27 GSSIGYYVLPLLWDMI
-40 RLLNINIQV
+40 NINFSF
-49 FYNPIVNLVLG
+49 FYYPLFNIVLG
-60 AIILYLIYWLTQPLL
+60 AIILFLIYGLTQPLL
-75 LRSIRNVEK
+75 MRFIHNIER
-84 DLRKLSIEKVIISG
+84 DMRQLSIEKVLVSAI
-98 LGVIL
+98 GVII

-126 LPIVVTIVLGLSG
+126 LPIVLTIVLGVLG

-146 SAEIMDLATRL
+146 SAEIMEMLTRIPQGRRSESLDTAITEDVQSDEETHESDLSTHSEGL
-157 PQVRRT
+157 DMY
-163 EVTDGKST
+163 TD
-171 VDPQATAVETGTATA
+171 
-186 EVSTQDRYTEAL
+186 AL
-198 LAMKP
+198 LSLRQ
-203 AAVDDYQPY
+203 AADEAYQPY

-246 ELQYIADSADSVKR
+246 ELQYIADSADSLKR

-277 DVTVDFYAGDFEDE
+277 DVIVDFYAGDFDDE
-291 SEVDLKLLLLAKEVN
+291 PEVDLKLLRLAKLVD

-335 SLKSVVIPGE
+335 SVKSVVIPGE
-345 MLTVHIVKAGTER
+345 TISVHIVKAGTER

-382 SLRVEITS
+382 TLSVEITS

>member
-1 VILFEEVKYM
+1 M
-11 NDRFWKIV
+11 NERFWKILF
-19 SRVIVVIL
+19 RVLIVIL
-27 GSSLGYYLLPFIW
+27 GSSIGYYVLPLLW
-40 RLLNINIQV
+40 DMVNINISF
-49 FYNPIVNLVLG
+49 FYHPLFNIVLG
-60 AIILYLIYWLTQPLL
+60 AIILFLIYGLTQPLL
-75 LRSIRNVEK
+75 IRFIRNIER
-84 DLRKLSIEKVIISG
+84 DMRQLSIEKVLVSAV
-98 LGVIL
+98 GVII

-126 LPIVVTIVLGLSG
+126 LPIVLTIVLGVLG

-146 SAEIMDLATRL
+146 SAEIMEMLTRF
-157 PQVRRT
+157 PQVRRS
-163 EVTDGKST
+163 ESTDTAITDDTQSDKEAHESDLST
-171 VDPQATAVETGTATA
+171 HSEGHDM
-186 EVSTQDRYTEAL
+186 YTDAL
-198 LAMKP
+198 LSLRQ
-203 AAVDDYQPY
+203 AADEAYQPY

-246 ELQYIADSADSVKR
+246 ELQYIADSADSLKR

-277 DVTVDFYAGDFEDE
+277 DVIVDFYAGDFDDE
-291 SEVDLKLLLLAKEVN
+291 SEVDLKLLRLAKLVD

-345 MLTVHIVKAGTER
+345 TISVHIVKAGTER

-382 SLRVEITS
+382 TLSVEITS

>member
-1 VILFEEVKYM
+1 M
-11 NDRFWKIV
+11 NERFWKIL
-19 SRVIVVIL
+19 SRVLIVIL
-27 GSSLGYYLLPFIW
+27 GSSIGYYVLPLLWDMI
-40 RLLNINIQV
+40 NINISF
-49 FYNPIVNLVLG
+49 FYSPLFNIVLG
-60 AIILYLIYWLTQPLL
+60 AIILFLIYGLTQPLL
-75 LRSIRNVEK
+75 MRFIRNIER
-84 DLRKLSIEKVIISG
+84 DMRQLSIEKVLVSAV
-98 LGVIL
+98 GVII

-126 LPIVVTIVLGLSG
+126 LPIVLTIVLGVLG

-146 SAEIMDLATRL
+146 SAEIMEMLTRF
-157 PQVRRT
+157 PQVRRS
-163 EVTDGKST
+163 ESTDTAITDDTQSDKEAHESDLST
-171 VDPQATAVETGTATA
+171 HSEGHDM
-186 EVSTQDRYTEAL
+186 YTDAL
-198 LAMKP
+198 LSLRQ
-203 AAVDDYQPY
+203 AADEAYQPY

-246 ELQYIADSADSVKR
+246 ELQYIADSADSLKR

-277 DVTVDFYAGDFEDE
+277 DVIVDFYAGDFDDE
-291 SEVDLKLLLLAKEVN
+291 SEVDLKLLRLAKLVD

-345 MLTVHIVKAGTER
+345 TISVHIVKAGTER

-382 SLRVEITS
+382 TLSVEITS